1 MKKETQYIYY
11 LTDPITN
18 EVKYVGKTKTP
29 KSRYEQHL
37 RKLDKTNTPKRQW
50 LVELFKK
57 GLKPKNNVSLTEQE
71 KKDRKREWESLS
83 EPKPSWE
90 TFKRLLSSANNDA
103 QKALKMWKKKNSRKG
118 TVI

>member
-1 MKKETQYIYY
+1 MI
-11 LTDPITN
+11 
-18 EVKYVGKTKTP
+18 
-29 KSRYEQHL
+29 
-37 RKLDKTNTPKRQW
+37 
-50 LVELFKK
+50 
-57 GLKPKNNVSLTEQE
+57 EQE